1 MKKTLTLA
9 LCSIVLF
16 CVLTGNL
23 IASAASGSLTLS
35 ANASSVTIG
44 NSVTITVTYS
54 GDNHEIASIL
64 SVINYDA
71 KILNLESSNGPDGAS
86 IHGNAGVIRA
96 IFEMPATGKLPTTVS
111 FKLTF
116 KTIAAG
122 VSNIAVTTEEFTQN
136 DTNYSSLGAPSKS
149 LSVSASNP
157 SLSGDAT
164 LKTLYPTKGTLV
176 PKFDKNVTEYTVS
189 VPYTVTKGLL
199 VFDPTDP
206 NAESVVTENAT
217 LKVGKTTRVITVTA
231 PNGTV
236 KKYTVVFTR
245 EADQNTTTGSTGT
258 GTTTAPSATTPE
270 VEIDGVYYT
279 VAEEQ
284 PSATLPAGFTW
295 DYITLGENEV
305 VAAKMEK
312 GSLVLLYLTEK
323 EADTG
328 AFYVY
333 DAAKDSFAPFRQLAN
348 AGNSYVLHELPTS
361 ETAPIGTVAGIV
373 TIGEQTVTAY
383 VYEDP
388 ALADYAILY
397 LTAQSGDSGL
407 YTYDKAEGTLQRYH
421 AVTVEK
427 DVTVT
432 PEPQVENNG
441 FIAFMEAHYRL
452 ILVCAAALAGL
463 AALIIVV
470 VWIISHT
477 GGSKGKH

>member
-1 MKKTLTLA
+1 MKKLICLLTVLV
-9 LCSIVLF
+9 LLLGLSCSTWV
-16 CVLTGNL
+16 
-23 IASAASGSLTLS
+23 SAAGTATVSADKTTVTVGGTVTVTAKYDGGGKGIGSLDAYFRYNAKYFEYVSCSGAT
-35 ANASSVTIG
+35 ANGGAGSVKMSYFCQETTAPKT
-44 NSVTITVTYS
+44 VTITITLK
-54 GDNHEIASIL
+54 A
-64 SVINYDA
+64 
-71 KILNLESSNGPDGAS
+71 
-86 IHGNAGVIRA
+86 
-96 IFEMPATGKLPTTVS
+96 
-111 FKLTF
+111 
-116 KTIAAG
+116 IAAG
-122 VSNIAVTTEEFTQN
+122 SGDFKWETEGMYDDE
-136 DTNYSSLGAPSKS
+136 DTLLGTPSKS

-245 EADQNTTTGSTGT
+245 EADQNTTTGSTVT
-258 GTTTAPSATTPE
+258 GTTTVPSATTPE

-348 AGNSYVLHELPTS
+348 AGNSYVLHELPAS
-361 ETAPIGTVAGIV
+361 ETAPIGTVTGTV

-432 PEPQVENNG
+432 PESQVENNG
-441 FIAFMEAHYRL
+441 FIPFMEAHYRL
-452 ILVCAAALAGL
+452 ILICAAVLAGL

-470 VWIISHT
+470 VWVISHT

>member
-1 MKKTLTLA
+1 MKKLICLLTVLV
-9 LCSIVLF
+9 LLLGLPCSTWV
-16 CVLTGNL
+16 
-23 IASAASGSLTLS
+23 SAAGTVTVSADKTTVTVGGTVTVTAKYDGGGKGIGSLDAYFRYNAKYFEYVSCSGAT
-35 ANASSVTIG
+35 ANGGAGSVKMSYFCQEATAPKTVTI
-44 NSVTITVTYS
+44 SITLK
-54 GDNHEIASIL
+54 A
-64 SVINYDA
+64 
-71 KILNLESSNGPDGAS
+71 
-86 IHGNAGVIRA
+86 
-96 IFEMPATGKLPTTVS
+96 
-111 FKLTF
+111 
-116 KTIAAG
+116 IAAG
-122 VSNIAVTTEEFTQN
+122 SGDFKWETEGMYDDE
-136 DTNYSSLGAPSKS
+136 DTLLGTPSKS

-284 PSATLPAGFTW
+284 PSATLPAGFAW

-348 AGNSYVLHELPTS
+348 AGNSYVLHELPAS
-361 ETAPIGTVAGIV
+361 ETAPIGTVTGTV

-432 PEPQVENNG
+432 PDPQVENNG